1 MNKKRSLENI
11 ILSINNLLETARNEK
26 VKLPT
31 GKILPLKTEKKE
43 SLIESEEKIEDV
55 LNSKSYNTSIKFD
68 KLEAKK
74 NLKNFKKN
82 EKYDWNKHKYFNK
95 VYNNVG
101 IQELEKITEKV
112 FRKEMLKWSNQKLN
126 TLIKIKIKNKTNALL
141 E

>member
-26 VKLPT
+26 VKLPVK
-31 GKILPLKTEKKE
+31 KILPLKTGKKE

-55 LNSKSYNTSIKFD
+55 LNSKSYNTPIKFD

-74 NLKNFKKN
+74 NPKNFKED

-95 VYNNVG
+95 VYNNLD
-101 IQELEKITEKV
+101 IQELEKMTEKV
-112 FRKEMLKWSNQKLN
+112 FRKEMLKWSNQKLS
-126 TLIKIKIKNKTNALL
+126 TLIKIKIKNKTKALL